1 MNEHQ
6 ITELITR
13 VLAKE
18 ATAEEQN
25 TLHNW
30 IQSKHENKLKYE
42 EFERIWHLA
51 EKDDTAYDA
60 NKAWLKL
67 ESKIKTPK
75 KSIEIGWILRIAAGL
90 LIFFGIGIMA
100 AKYIYSTKYEIA
112 ETASNE
118 RKQVVL
124 PDGSV
129 VWLKSNSSIRFKKE
143 EENQRNVDLIGEAYF
158 EVVKNPNKPF
168 IIHTENSITRVLG
181 TSFNLIA
188 YKDAKSVK
196 LSVATGRVS
205 FTSTKSKQEQIVV
218 ANESAL
224 IDEQGNN
231 IKLNQFNKNETLWKD
246 RKIVF
251 DDQALKDVFSSVEH
265 YFEVKIS
272 ISDPNINNCHFTG
285 EFNNPSI
292 KDVMDVI
299 CKTMQF
305 NYEQKQG
312 NIIVKGKGCE

>member
-30 IQSKHENKLKYE
+30 IQSKDENKLKYE
-42 EFERIWHLA
+42 EFERIWNNA
-51 EKDDTAYDA
+51 DSNESEYDA
-60 NKAWLKL
+60 NQAWLKL
-67 ESKIKTPK
+67 EAKIKTQK
-75 KSIEIGWILRIAAGL
+75 SSIEIGKILRIAAGL
-90 LIFFGIGIMA
+90 LIFFGIGLMA
-100 AKYIYSTKYEIA
+100 AKYIMSTQYETA
-112 ETASNE
+112 ETANNE
-118 RKQVVL
+118 SKQVIL
-124 PDGSV
+124 PDGSI
-129 VWLKSNSSIRFKKE
+129 VWLKSNSIIRFKKE
-143 EENQRNVDLIGEAYF
+143 EDKQRTVDLNGEAFF

-168 IIHTENSITRVLG
+168 IIHTENSITKVLG

-205 FTSTKSKQEQIVV
+205 FTSSKSKQEQIVV

-231 IKLNQFNKNETLWKD
+231 NKLNQFNKNETIWKD

-251 DDQALKDVFSSVEH
+251 DDQALKEVFAAIEH
-265 YFEVKIS
+265 YFEVRIS

-305 NYEQKQG
+305 SYEQKQG

>member
-30 IQSKHENKLKYE
+30 IQSKDENKLKYE
-42 EFERIWHLA
+42 EFERIWNLTD
-51 EKDDTAYDA
+51 KDDTAYDA
-60 NKAWLKL
+60 NKAWQKL
-67 ESKIKTPK
+67 ESKINSQKP
-75 KSIEIGWILRIAAGL
+75 SIEIGRILRIAAGL
-90 LIFFGIGIMA
+90 LIFFGIGLMA
-100 AKYIYSTKYEIA
+100 AKYIMSTQYETA
-112 ETASNE
+112 ETANNE
-118 RKQVVL
+118 SKQVIL
-124 PDGSV
+124 PDGSI
-129 VWLKSNSSIRFKKE
+129 VWLKSNSIIRFKKE
-143 EENQRNVDLIGEAYF
+143 EDKQRTVDLNGEAFF

-168 IIHTENSITRVLG
+168 IIHTENSITKVLG

-205 FTSTKSKQEQIVV
+205 FTSSKSKQEQIVV

-231 IKLNQFNKNETLWKD
+231 NKLNQFNKNETIWKD

-251 DDQALKDVFSSVEH
+251 DDQALKEVFAAIEH
-265 YFEVKIS
+265 YFEVRIS

-305 NYEQKQG
+305 SYEQKQG
-312 NIIVKGKGCE
+312 KIIVKGKGCE